1 MWCAPSHNSELRNG
15 LGAHKTVKVGVL
27 SNPPT
32 RPASSDHASSSR
44 ADRTARRGPMLR
56 DLVMHP
62 ALRSRLASF
71 LVPALVGVLAG
82 VPVGAAPARAQAP
95 GGPPPKVTVAKPVVR
110 EIVEQDQYTGRF
122 DPIEFVEVRARVT
135 GYLDKIQFTDGA
147 TVKKGDVLFVIDRR
161 PYKAA
166 LEQAQAA
173 LTSAKARLSFTQTD
187 LERAQ
192 TLSRGGN
199 ISEQVTDQRRQA
211 SQTAQAD
218 VDSAEAALRNAQLN
232 YDFTEVKSPID
243 GRISQRLV
251 TEGNIVIT
259 DQTRLTTIVSLDP
272 IYFGFTVDEKS
283 FLKYQGSLN
292 IGMGQT
298 QRGKGV
304 PVMIALTGEEK
315 PTRKGTLDFVDN
327 RVDNQTG
334 TVLLRATVENKDGF
348 IKPGLFGI
356 VSMPATKPFRGVLL
370 PDEAISA
377 NQDKRIVYL
386 VSEDGTAS
394 ARDVKLGPKVDGYR
408 VIREGL
414 KGDESVV
421 INGLAR
427 VRPGAKVTPEMQT
440 LPPSKS

>member
-1 MWCAPSHNSELRNG
+1 MRSLRP
-15 LGAHKTVKVGVL
+15 LL
-27 SNPPT
+27 
-32 RPASSDHASSSR
+32 
-44 ADRTARRGPMLR
+44 
-56 DLVMHP
+56 
-62 ALRSRLASF
+62 LASP
-71 LVPALVGVLAG
+71 LIAALFGVTS
-82 VPVGAAPARAQAP
+82 AAAQAP
-95 GGPPPKVTVAKPVVR
+95 GAPPPGVTVAKPVVK

-122 DPIEFVEVRARVT
+122 DPIEYVEVRARVT
-135 GYLDKIQFTDGA
+135 GYLDKILFQDGA
-147 TVKKGDVLFVIDRR
+147 NVKKGDTLFLIDRR

-173 LTSAKARLSFTQTD
+173 LTSAKARLAFTQTD

-192 TLSRGGN
+192 VLSRGGN

-232 YDFTEVKSPID
+232 FDFTEVKSPVN

-259 DQTRLTTIVSLDP
+259 DQTMLTTIVSLDP
-272 IYFGFTVDEKS
+272 IYFGYTVDEKS
-283 FLKYQGSLN
+283 FLKYQGTLG
-292 IGMGQT
+292 IGMGVT
-298 QRGKGV
+298 QRGKGA
-304 PVMIALTGEEK
+304 PIRIALAGEEK

-334 TVLLRATVENKDGF
+334 TVLLRATVENPDGF

-356 VSMPATKPFRGVLL
+356 VSMPATKPYQGVLI
-370 PDEAISA
+370 PDEAVSA
-377 NQDKRIVYL
+377 NQDKRIVYVL
-386 VSEDGTAS
+386 GEGDKVAAKT
-394 ARDVKLGPKVDGYR
+394 VKLGPMVDGYR

-421 INGLAR
+421 VNGVAK
-427 VRPGAKVTPEMQT
+427 VRPGAQVKPETTQ
-440 LPPSKS
+440 LPPTKS

>member
-1 MWCAPSHNSELRNG
+1 MYKR
-15 LGAHKTVKVGVL
+15 
-27 SNPPT
+27 
-32 RPASSDHASSSR
+32 
-44 ADRTARRGPMLR
+44 
-56 DLVMHP
+56 
-62 ALRSRLASF
+62 RLASLF
-71 LVPALVGVLAG
+71 VIAAAL
-82 VPVGAAPARAQAP
+82 AAQPARAQAP

-135 GYLDKIQFTDGA
+135 GYLEKINFTDGA

-166 LEQAQAA
+166 LEQAQAS
-173 LTSAKARLSFTQTD
+173 LTSAKARLSFSQTD

-232 YDFTEVKSPID
+232 FDFSEVKSPIN

-259 DQTRLTTIVSLDP
+259 DQTMLTTIVSLDP
-272 IYFGFTVDEKS
+272 IYFSFTVDEKS
-283 FLKYQGSLN
+283 FLKYQGSLG

-304 PVMIALTGEEK
+304 PILIALSGEAK

-327 RVDNQTG
+327 RVDNSTG
-334 TVLLRATVENKDGF
+334 TILLRATVENPDGF

-356 VSMPATKPFRGVLL
+356 VSMPATKPFQGILI
-370 PDEAISA
+370 PDEAVAA
-377 NQDKRIVYL
+377 NQDKRIVY
-386 VSEDGTAS
+386 VVGEDGTVTAK
-394 ARDVKLGPKVDGYR
+394 DVKLGPKVDGYR
-408 VIREGL
+408 VIRDGL
-414 KGDESVV
+414 KGDETLV
-421 INGLAR
+421 INGTSR
-427 VRPGAKVTPEMQT
+427 VRPGGKVTPESTT
-440 LPPSKS
+440 LPPSKT

>member
-1 MWCAPSHNSELRNG
+1 MMRSLRP
-15 LGAHKTVKVGVL
+15 LLLVSPLIAAAL
-27 SNPPT
+27 M
-32 RPASSDHASSSR
+32 
-44 ADRTARRGPMLR
+44 GP
-56 DLVMHP
+56 
-62 ALRSRLASF
+62 
-71 LVPALVGVLAG
+71 G
-82 VPVGAAPARAQAP
+82 GAAAQAP
-95 GGPPPKVTVAKPVVR
+95 GAPPPGVTVAKPVVK

-135 GYLDKIQFTDGA
+135 GYLDKILFQDGA
-147 TVKKGDVLFVIDRR
+147 NVKKGDVLFLIDRR

-173 LTSAKARLSFTQTD
+173 LTSAKARLAFTQTD

-192 TLSRGGN
+192 VLSKGGN

-232 YDFTEVKSPID
+232 YDFTEVKSPVN

-259 DQTRLTTIVSLDP
+259 DQTMLTTIVSLDP
-272 IYFGFTVDEKS
+272 IYFGYTVDEKS
-283 FLKYQGSLN
+283 FLKYQGTLG

-298 QRGKGV
+298 QRGKGA
-304 PVMIALTGEEK
+304 PIRIALSGEEK

-327 RVDNQTG
+327 RVDNATG
-334 TVLLRATVENKDGF
+334 TVLLRATVENPDGF

-356 VSMPATKPFRGVLL
+356 VSMPATKPYQGILI
-370 PDEAISA
+370 PDEAVSA
-377 NQDKRIVYL
+377 NQDKRIVYVL
-386 VSEDGTAS
+386 GEGDKVAAKT
-394 ARDVKLGPKVDGYR
+394 VKLGPLVDGYR
-408 VIREGL
+408 VVSEGL

-421 INGLAR
+421 INGVAK
-427 VRPGAKVTPEMQT
+427 VRPGAQVKPETTQ
-440 LPPSKS
+440 LPPTKG